1 MGWKKTT
8 NQKISL
14 PQKIMEESTSPL
26 LVRFG
31 GNAELA
37 ALSAQ
42 FRGLQKTWGDMDVS
56 ENRVFSPQI
65 IHFNRSFPLFSP
77 SILGENP
84 YFWKHPY
91 GC

>member
-1 MGWKKTT
+1 
-8 NQKISL
+8 
-14 PQKIMEESTSPL
+14 MEESTSPL

-56 ENRVFSPQI
+56 ENRVFSPK
-65 IHFNRSFPLFSP
+65 S
-77 SILGENP
+77 SILIGVFH
-84 YFWKHPY
+84 YFHHPFW
-91 GC
+91 GTLIFGNTHMDAKLGMC